1 MVKLFLIDF
10 LISIKTPSIDQSII
24 LTPSQV
30 AAVVI
35 DEHNGKVEVLSHR
48 RGEKHIDI
56 NNAVHRAVKK
66 TTMTNTTP
74 SRSRSTPGSSN
85 EG

>member
-1 MVKLFLIDF
+1 M
-10 LISIKTPSIDQSII
+10 
-24 LTPSQV
+24 
-30 AAVVI
+30 VI